1 MIRRAVFPLLLAL
14 LALAACNGGGEEAQ
28 PTPTPTAEVQAPTPQ
43 PTATPQ
49 PEPAVQRIA
58 YRGTDGSLWIM
69 NADGSGQ
76 QKLFDI
82 ETEPGDSVAGIRW
95 SPDGSKFAVTTCESP
110 IPPDF
115 GPCTDRIIYIVS
127 ADGETLVEVPGVR
140 FLRWSPDGTR
150 IAFRTCEPVTPPDF
164 GPCNDRIY
172 VMNADGSNLTLL
184 AEDIPASDLHW
195 WSPDG
200 SRIAISSDGIYVI
213 NADGSGL
220 TRLDIAASYVD
231 WSPDGRWLALFAG
244 IRELGHSSE
253 VSGMLADLQ
262 TMEVEP
268 IDPDEQPINENATS
282 PPIFSPTDASLLA
295 YGSRLFDLNTGQ
307 ERSLP
312 GVAVSWS
319 PNGQQLL
326 LGCGP
331 AQVYDVEGARSVL
344 EFDISLPGVGV
355 PCWALM
361 RRESA
366 WSPDSRFLA
375 THDSVLAPDTLGVLH
390 IRDIAVGDD
399 KTVSPDFSHSL
410 QFSPDS
416 RLLLFLGTDGI
427 WVVGSD
433 GSNITLLAEGTEA
446 AWRPQP

>member
-1 MIRRAVFPLLLAL
+1 MRWGLLLVVPVVV
-14 LALAACNGGGEEAQ
+14 LAACTGGAEEAQ
-28 PTPTPTAEVQAPTPQ
+28 PTPSPAVVLPSPTPE
-43 PTATPQ
+43 PTATSIPIPTPTPT

-58 YRGTDGSLWIM
+58 YRGMDGSLWIM

-76 QKLFDI
+76 ARLTDI
-82 ETEPGDSVAGIRW
+82 PALALHW
-95 SPDGSKFAVTTCESP
+95 SPDGSS
-110 IPPDF
+110 
-115 GPCTDRIIYIVS
+115 
-127 ADGETLVEVPGVR
+127 
-140 FLRWSPDGTR
+140 
-150 IAFRTCEPVTPPDF
+150 IAFATCEPVTPPDF

-184 AEDIPASDLHW
+184 AEDIPSTNFD

-200 SRIAISSDGIYVI
+200 TRIAISSGGIYVI

-231 WSPDGRWLALFAG
+231 WSPDGRWLAFFAV
-244 IRELGHSSE
+244 IRELGHSAE

-262 TMEVEP
+262 TTEVEP
-268 IDPDEQPINENATS
+268 IDPDEQPINENVTS

-312 GVAVSWS
+312 GLAVSWS
-319 PNGQQLL
+319 PDGQHLL
-326 LGCGP
+326 LDMGGGP
-331 AQVYDVEGARSVL
+331 AQVYDVEGARAVL
-344 EFDISLPGVGV
+344 EFDIGFPGIGV
-355 PCWALM
+355 PIWTLM
-361 RRESA
+361 RRQTG

-375 THDSVLAPDTLGVLH
+375 TYDVPIGTDALGVLH
-390 IRDIAVGDD
+390 LRDIDTGGQ
-399 KTVSPDFSHSL
+399 KTVSMEFPNLL

-416 RLLLFLGTDGI
+416 QLLLFLGTDGI

-433 GSNITLLAEGTEA
+433 GTNLNLLAEGGPP
-446 AWRPQP
+446 AWQPQP